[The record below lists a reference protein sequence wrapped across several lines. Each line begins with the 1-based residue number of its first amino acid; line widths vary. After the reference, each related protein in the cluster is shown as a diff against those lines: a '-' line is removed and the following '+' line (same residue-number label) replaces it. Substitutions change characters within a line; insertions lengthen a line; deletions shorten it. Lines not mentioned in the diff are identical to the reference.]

1 MSKYASLWAYIG
13 GCGKES
19 LTLSFEEIEEIAGVP
34 MDHAFLKYKKELAA
48 YGYEV
53 KKIFLKEKKAAF
65 IRIAQPST
73 LVLYVHGK
81 GGMAEEGEY
90 YKPLFPNCDVA
101 GLDYKAETPWDAEKE
116 FPSAVE
122 GLFQRY
128 KSVILIAN
136 SIGAYFSMCALPQK
150 KVEKAYF
157 ISPIV
162 DMEKLI
168 LNMMDWAQIT
178 EENLRE
184 KGRVETNFGETL
196 SWDYLCYVRRHPVN
210 WQVPTE
216 ILYGG
221 RDNLTSLETVAA
233 FANAHQADLTVMEQ
247 GEHWFHTEEQ
257 MDFLRRWIQEKEG
270 MKGTKGNEK

>member
-13 GCGKES
+13 RCGEES
-19 LTLSFEEIEEIAGVP
+19 LALTFEEIGEIAGVP
-34 MDHAFLKYKKELAA
+34 MDHSFLRYKKELTA

-53 KKIFLKEKKAAF
+53 KKIFLKEKRAVF
-65 IRIAQPST
+65 TRIAQPST

-81 GGMAEEGEY
+81 GGTAEEGAY
-90 YKPLFPNCDVA
+90 YKSMFPNFDVV
-101 GLDYKAETPWDAEKE
+101 GLDYRAETPWDAEKE
-116 FPSAVE
+116 FPCAVE

-136 SIGAYFSMCALPQK
+136 SMGAYFSMCALPQK

-157 ISPIV
+157 ISPIA

-168 LNMMDWAQIT
+168 LNMMDWAQVT
-178 EENLRE
+178 EEELRE

-210 WQVPTE
+210 WLVPTE

-221 RDNLTSLETVAA
+221 KDNLTSLETVTA
-233 FANAHQADLTVMEQ
+233 FANAHRAGLTVMEQ
-247 GEHWFHTEEQ
+247 GEHWFHTAEQ
-257 MDFLRRWIQEKEG
+257 MDFLRRWMQEKESI
-270 MKGTKGNEK
+270 KGAKDDEK